1 MWVFFCSSPN
11 GINLCLLYIPYIGK
25 KKPTNT
31 ICKLAKLRV
40 VFVGGESNSALCLV
54 NFGYLKNVILWLF
67 AVTARKKV
75 TKKKFCKNRKNN
87 TLYIGS
93 GFSVATKNQNR

>member
-54 NFGYLKNVILWLF
+54 NFGYLKNVFWDGRKDLDKRHLIDWQ
-67 AVTARKKV
+67 VTSSSLKP
-75 TKKKFCKNRKNN
+75 KNPIFDENFRN
-87 TLYIGS
+87 S
-93 GFSVATKNQNR
+93 R